1 MTDNAQSH
9 GSIDVLDF
17 PGADDLIAAGRVEPP
32 SAQVVEAARAQVS
45 AGPVVVPL
53 QAPRWKQS
61 RSRRLLVAAAAVAA
75 IAAGAVAY
83 PVIGVGESKP
93 PASASAAEFLNR
105 VAATAAGASQT
116 DAPYWKVHVE
126 VDNEDDGQRQS
137 TSWFDREGHL
147 WFRNSDGSIEKPG
160 PGGKLKAWPVGDEFL
175 TWKRLESLP
184 TDPDALERRLGD
196 DVFGKVSI
204 LLQDAPLAPEV
215 RAALFKIMARTEGV
229 KLIGQV
235 EDTKGRKGT
244 AVEFTR
250 RPGGMKDPATGRR
263 TTFPPRT
270 TRLVID
276 SESGKLLE
284 SYDTAKGM
292 PDSRATYLEVG
303 PVDKID

>member
-1 MTDNAQSH
+1 MTGNAQSH

-32 SAQVVEAARAQVS
+32 SAQVVEAARARIS
-45 AGPVVVPL
+45 AGRFVPL
-53 QAPRWKQS
+53 EATRRKQS

-93 PASASAAEFLNR
+93 PASAAAAEFLNR
-105 VAATAAGASQT
+105 MATTAAGASET

-137 TSWFDREGHL
+137 TSWFDREGNV
-147 WFRNSDGSIEKPG
+147 WGRRNSDGSIEKPV
-160 PGGKLKAWPVGDEFL
+160 PGGKLKVWAVGDKFL
-175 TWKRLESLP
+175 TWKQLEGLP

-196 DVFGKVSI
+196 NPFVKAST
-204 LLQDAPLAPEV
+204 LLQDAPLDPEV
-215 RAALFKIMARTEGV
+215 RAALFKIMARTVGV

-244 AVEFTR
+244 AVEFTG
-250 RPGGMKDPATGRR
+250 RPVWLEDPATGKR
-263 TTFPPRT
+263 TTLPPRT

-276 SESGKLLE
+276 PKSGKLLE

-292 PDSRATYLEVG
+292 ADSRATYLEVG
-303 PVDKID
+303 PVDTVG

>member
-1 MTDNAQSH
+1 MTDNTHIH

-45 AGPVVVPL
+45 AGAVVVPL
-53 QAPRWKQS
+53 EAPRRKQS
-61 RSRRLLVAAAAVAA
+61 RSRRLLVAAAAVAG

-105 VAATAAGASQT
+105 MAATAARAPET

-126 VDNEDDGQRQS
+126 VDNEDDGLRQS
-137 TSWFDREGHL
+137 TSWFDREGHF
-147 WFRNSDGSIEKPG
+147 WSRNLDGNIQKPV

-175 TWKRLESLP
+175 TWKQLESLP
-184 TDPDALERRLGD
+184 TDPDALERRLGGNA
-196 DVFGKVSI
+196 FGKVPA

-244 AVEFTR
+244 AVKFTGR
-250 RPGGMKDPATGRR
+250 AGWMEDPATGKR
-263 TTFPPRT
+263 TALPART

-276 SESGKLLE
+276 PESGKLLE

-303 PVDKID
+303 PVDKIG

>member
-1 MTDNAQSH
+1 MTDNAH
-9 GSIDVLDF
+9 IRGSIDVLDF

-45 AGPVVVPL
+45 AGVVVVPL
-53 QAPRWKQS
+53 EAPRRKQS
-61 RSRRLLVAAAAVAA
+61 HSRRLLVAAAAVAA
-75 IAAGAVAY
+75 IVAGAVAY

-105 VAATAAGASQT
+105 MAATAAGASET

-126 VDNEDDGQRQS
+126 VDNEDDGLRQS
-137 TSWFDREGHL
+137 TSWFDREGHF
-147 WFRNSDGSIEKPG
+147 WFRNPDGNIQKPV

-175 TWKRLESLP
+175 TWKQLEGLP

-196 DVFGKVSI
+196 NALGKVPA

-244 AVEFTR
+244 AVKFTG
-250 RPGGMKDPATGRR
+250 RPGWMEDPATGKR
-263 TTFPPRT
+263 TTLPART

-276 SESGKLLE
+276 PESGKLLE

-303 PVDKID
+303 PVDKIG

>member
-1 MTDNAQSH
+1 MTDNTHFH

-32 SAQVVEAARAQVS
+32 SAQVVAAAHAQVS
-45 AGPVVVPL
+45 AGAVVVPL
-53 QAPRWKQS
+53 EAPRRKQS

-105 VAATAAGASQT
+105 VAATAASASQT
-116 DAPYWKVHVE
+116 DAPYWKVRVE
-126 VDNEDDGQRQS
+126 VDNEDDGLRQS
-137 TSWFDREGHL
+137 TSWFDREGRL
-147 WFRNSDGSIEKPG
+147 WFRNPDGSIEKPV

-184 TDPDALERRLGD
+184 TDPDALEGRLGD
-196 DVFGKVSI
+196 DVFGKVSV
-204 LLQDAPLAPEV
+204 LLEDAPLAPEV

-229 KLIGQV
+229 KFIGQV

-250 RPGGMKDPATGRR
+250 RPGGMEDPATGKRI
-263 TTFPPRT
+263 TLPSVT

-276 SESGKLLE
+276 SDSGKLLE
-284 SYDTAKGM
+284 SYGTAKGI

-303 PVDKID
+303 PVNKIG